1 MKTVR
6 ADEKS
11 EGRDTVM
18 REHVSIFVFDLQGSV
33 ARRHLEHAVE
43 VSLGRC
49 GDLDV
54 LVGVIHGDDAFHL
67 AAGVLSIPRR

>member
-1 MKTVR
+1 MCHPTPPWIRRCSYRFVKTVR

-33 ARRHLEHAVE
+33 ARRHLELAVE
-43 VSLGRC
+43 VSLGRG

-54 LVGVIHGDDAFHL
+54 
-67 AAGVLSIPRR
+67 